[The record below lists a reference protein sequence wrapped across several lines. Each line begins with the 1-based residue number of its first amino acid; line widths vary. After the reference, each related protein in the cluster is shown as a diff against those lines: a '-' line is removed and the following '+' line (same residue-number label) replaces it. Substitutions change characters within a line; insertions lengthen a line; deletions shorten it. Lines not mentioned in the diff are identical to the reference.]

1 MVLVSISEAITG
13 FLVCVITGIMGM
25 DFSDYR
31 YLVDL
36 TQ

>member
-1 MVLVSISEAITG
+1 MVLVSTMEPTTG
-13 FLVCVITGIMGM
+13 FLVCVITGRMGM